1 MDHVPFVQ
9 KERRKRG
16 ANDLIATQLRG
27 RKRLVKKA
35 DLESVPNNAPMAAKE
50 KTQLPPVCEMSVRLR
65 RSVWTK
71 VKMSGKV
78 I

>member
-35 DLESVPNNAPMAAKE
+35 DLESVPNNAPMAAEE
-50 KTQLPPVCEMSVRLR
+50 KT
-65 RSVWTK
+65 
-71 VKMSGKV
+71 
-78 I
+78 

>member
-35 DLESVPNNAPMAAKE
+35 DLESVPNNAQMAAEE
-50 KTQLPPVCEMSVRLR
+50 KT
-65 RSVWTK
+65 
-71 VKMSGKV
+71 
-78 I
+78 

>member
-27 RKRLVKKA
+27 RKRLVEKA
-35 DLESVPNNAPMAAKE
+35 DLDSVPNNAPMPAKE

-71 VKMSGKV
+71 LRMSGQ
-78 I
+78 II